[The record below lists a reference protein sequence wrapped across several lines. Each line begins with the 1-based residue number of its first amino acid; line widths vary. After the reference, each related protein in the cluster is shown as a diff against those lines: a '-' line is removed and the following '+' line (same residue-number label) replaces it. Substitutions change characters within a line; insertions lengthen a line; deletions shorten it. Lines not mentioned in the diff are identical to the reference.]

1 MLLFNRP
8 PGQVMPDVQ
17 TKRVLVAGAAGQIGS
32 ELTLLLRDRYGGD
45 NVVAMGRKTRPSAE
59 LADSGPFV
67 FGDVTDLA
75 DLERIIREH
84 DIDTV
89 YLMAAILSAVGEA
102 NPQLAYRVN
111 MDGLY
116 NSLELG
122 RELGLKL
129 FCPSSIAVFGPGTPL
144 DNTPQETVL
153 KPTTMYGVT
162 KVAGELLCDYYN
174 QKFEVDIRGI
184 RYPGIIS
191 NATLPGGGTTDYAV
205 AIYYE
210 ALKARRYECFVAGET
225 RLPMMYMPDALK
237 ATLDLMESPRSS
249 LKHNA
254 DYNLGAMSFSAEEL
268 ADSITELIPDFQC
281 TFKPDFRQAIAD
293 SWPNSVDDSAARRE
307 WGWQPDYDLP
317 AMTRDMLEVLSAK
330 LDIPM

>member
-8 PGQVMPDVQ
+8 PGPVMPDVQ
-17 TKRVLVAGAAGQIGS
+17 TKRALVAGAVGQIGS
-32 ELTLLLRDRYGGD
+32 ELTMLLRDKYGGD
-45 NVVAMGRKTRPSAE
+45 NVVAMGRKTKPSKE
-59 LADSGPFV
+59 LEESGPFV
-67 FGDVTDLA
+67 FGDVTDHA
-75 DLERIIREH
+75 DLERIVKEH

-111 MDGLY
+111 MEGLY

-122 RELGLKL
+122 REYGLKL

-162 KVAGELLCDYYN
+162 KVAGEILCDYYN
-174 QKFEVDIRGI
+174 QKFDVDIRGV

-191 NATLPGGGTTDYAV
+191 NETLPGGGTTDYAV

-210 ALKARRYECFVAGET
+210 ALKAKEYECFVKGDT

-237 ATLDLMESPRSS
+237 GTIDLMEAPRSG

-254 DYNLGAMSFSAEEL
+254 DFNMGAMSFSAEEL
-268 ADSITELIPDFQC
+268 ADSIREHIPEFQS

-293 SWPNSVDDSAARRE
+293 SWPNSVDDTAAREE

-317 AMTRDMLEVLSAK
+317 AMTKDMLEVLSAK